1 MTTISKVKVCEGC
14 WQIWSD
20 GINGEELLK
29 VFTSEEQADNYL
41 NKGDKIKYET
51 IQDDYYDYL
60 WQVVPELMHNED
72 KVLDM
77 LADGYLLEDYLES
90 IGLTEDD
97 IDFS

>member
-20 GINGEELLK
+20 GVNGEELLK
-29 VFTSEEQADNYL
+29 VFTSEEQADKYL
-41 NKGDKIKYET
+41 NRVDKIEYAIIHEG
-51 IQDDYYDYL
+51 YYDYL
-60 WQVVPELMHNED
+60 WKVVPELMHNED

-77 LADGYLLEDYLES
+77 LSDGYLLEDYLQS
-90 IGLTEDD
+90 IGLTVDD